1 MLVDSHAHIGA
12 PRFDSDRDKVMERAR
27 EAGISFVFD
36 VGSDLESSKKA
47 IGLTQQY
54 DEVYAVIGFHPH
66 NASRMINGDLETLA
80 ELTQQPKVVAIG
92 EIGLDFY
99 RNLSPRDTQI
109 ESFKRQLELAEKL
122 GLPVVIHSRDAQ
134 QEVLGILT
142 DWAEH
147 SGQDKPLGVLH
158 CFSGD
163 IELAGRYIEMGFLIS
178 IAGPVTYRNS
188 HAVDIA
194 RDIPLEKLVVETDC
208 PYLAPHPYRGKRNEP
223 SYLSFV
229 VEKIGQI
236 RGIPSDLIAE
246 QTTNNAI
253 RLFRLASYLKG
264 VL

>member
-1 MLVDSHAHIGA
+1 VLVDSHAHIGA
-12 PRFDSDRDKVMERAR
+12 RRFDSDRDKVMERAR

-36 VGSDLESSKKA
+36 VGSDLESSKTA
-47 IGLTQQY
+47 IGLSQQY

-66 NASRMINGDLETLA
+66 NASRMRSGDIERLA

-99 RNLSPRDTQI
+99 RDLSPREVQI

-142 DWAEH
+142 DWAER
-147 SGQDKPLGVLH
+147 SEQDKPLGVLH

-163 IELAGRYIEMGFLIS
+163 TELAERYIEMGFFVS

-188 HAVDIA
+188 HAVDVA

-236 RGIPSDLIAE
+236 RGMPSELVAE
-246 QTTNNAI
+246 QTANNVLQ
-253 RLFRLASYLKG
+253 LFRLASHLKG

>member
-1 MLVDSHAHIGA
+1 MLVDSHAHIGE
-12 PRFDSDRDKVMERAR
+12 PRFDMDRDKVMERAR
-27 EAGISFVFD
+27 EAGVSLVID

-47 IGLTQQY
+47 IGLTQRY
-54 DEVYAVIGFHPH
+54 GEVYAVIGFHPH
-66 NASRMINGDLETLA
+66 NASKMMNGDLERLA

-109 ESFKRQLELAEKL
+109 EAFKRQLQLTEKL

-142 DWAEH
+142 DWAER
-147 SGQDKPLGVLH
+147 SEQDKPLGVLH

-163 IELAGRYIEMGFLIS
+163 TDLAERYIEMGFLIS

-188 HAVDIA
+188 HAVEIA
-194 RDIPLEKLVVETDC
+194 RAIPLEKLVVETDC
-208 PYLAPHPYRGKRNEP
+208 PYLAPYPYRGRRNEP
-223 SYLSFV
+223 SYLSFT

-236 RGIPSDLIAE
+236 RDIPSDVVAE
-246 QTTNNAI
+246 HTARNAI
-253 RLFRLASYLKG
+253 QLFRLSH
-264 VL
+264 

>member
-12 PRFDSDRDKVMERAR
+12 RRFDRDRDKVMERAR
-27 EAGISFVFD
+27 EAGISLVVD
-36 VGSDLESSKKA
+36 VGSDLESSKTA
-47 IGLTQQY
+47 IGLTKRY

-66 NASRMINGDLETLA
+66 NASRMMNGDLEKLA

-109 ESFKRQLELAEKL
+109 ESFKRQLGLAEKL

-134 QEVLGILT
+134 QEVLSILT
-142 DWAEH
+142 DWAGH

-194 RDIPLEKLVVETDC
+194 RDVPLEKLVIETDC

-236 RGIPSDLIAE
+236 RGIPSDLVAE
-246 QTTNNAI
+246 QTADNAI
-253 RLFRLASYLKG
+253 RLFRLASHLKG
-264 VL
+264 AL